1 MAMVLALFR
10 VAAPPALPVR
20 VPPSAAVLLMMP
32 PVWLIS
38 PLASRSTTP
47 TVPAPLVLSLTLAL
61 RTSAPVVPV
70 VVRVTPA
77 PLTLPLTV
85 SPAAS
90 ASVNWSAPV
99 AAKPLVPPRLATM
112 LALFRVTVLP
122 VLPCRVPAV
131 MMPLCVTA
139 PLMVLPVTPKVT
151 VPFEPVVMLP
161 SSAVVPFCTVTAV
174 ASLLVVFSAPNRL
187 IAPVVPPSTKMSP
200 LPVLCS
206 VLVESVLTP

>member
-1 MAMVLALFR
+1 
-10 VAAPPALPVR
+10 
-20 VPPSAAVLLMMP
+20 
-32 PVWLIS
+32 
-38 PLASRSTTP
+38 
-47 TVPAPLVLSLTLAL
+47 
-61 RTSAPVVPV
+61 
-70 VVRVTPA
+70 
-77 PLTLPLTV
+77 
-85 SPAAS
+85 
-90 ASVNWSAPV
+90 
-99 AAKPLVPPRLATM
+99 M